1 MAERVKAEDAEKIK
15 NLIKNLRDESELYE
29 WLIHTK
35 KQIRVANDLLE
46 VVEGD
51 HIMNETMKR
60 YFLRGNKK
68 GEGIEALEKYL
79 EKDEKA
85 QKINFNLEKKG
96 YKPSIDHNAKIKD
109 VDLPLGALN
118 YRMFNRES
126 VYSNKN

>member
-1 MAERVKAEDAEKIK
+1 
-15 NLIKNLRDESELYE
+15 
-29 WLIHTK
+29 
-35 KQIRVANDLLE
+35 
-46 VVEGD
+46 
-51 HIMNETMKR
+51 MK
-60 YFLRGNKK
+60 
-68 GEGIEALEKYL
+68 KYL

-118 YRMFNRES
+118 YSMFNRES